1 MEGLVVSCQRTVLRE
16 RNVAELA
23 LEGPEVDV
31 PLVMHDQIRALVVC
45 FMAYRAIRA
54 DKLALKVRRAG
65 SRTLILDPDLSVGI
79 LGKNFH
85 ACIVS
90 AFRNGRLVY
99 GRWRA
104 PWAT

>member
-1 MEGLVVSCQRTVLRE
+1 MLRE

-23 LEGPEVDV
+23 PEWPQVDV

-54 DKLALKVRRAG
+54 DKLALKVCFAD

-79 LGKNFH
+79 LGQNFQ

-104 PWAT
+104 PWAA